1 MKLGKEWQGD
11 PIRVVKIEVEGKELL
26 IVTDLELEAELIS
39 LIETLWRTYTML
51 TDLESVFR
59 SLKSEL
65 GMRPVYH
72 HKEDR
77 CDGHLFITVL
87 AYQAVQV
94 IRMKIKD
101 HGINESWATL
111 REKLK
116 QQCRITATFKQ
127 RDGKTLHIRQA
138 SRP

>member
-1 MKLGKEWQGD
+1 MLGKRRFD
-11 PIRVVKIEVEGKELL
+11 RHFVKICTLTPFSAKSNPLFPALRSSPTAVQEPPAKSKFLAVPGVYKLRTTL
-26 IVTDLELEAELIS
+26 TDWDD
-39 LIETLWRTYTML
+39 ETLWRTYTML

-87 AYQAVQV
+87 ACLGSVLDFTNIV
-94 IRMKIKD
+94 II
-101 HGINESWATL
+101 E
-111 REKLK
+111 
-116 QQCRITATFKQ
+116 
-127 RDGKTLHIRQA
+127 
-138 SRP
+138 